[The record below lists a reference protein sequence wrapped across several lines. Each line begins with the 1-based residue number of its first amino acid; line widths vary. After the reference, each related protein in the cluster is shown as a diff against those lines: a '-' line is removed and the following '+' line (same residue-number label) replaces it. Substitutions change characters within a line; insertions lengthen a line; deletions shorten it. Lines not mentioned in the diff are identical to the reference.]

1 MEAVSNFMWPTEI
14 CQASLMKL
22 LANVS
27 QHSLCPC
34 VFEKSLQHLTCVWI
48 QKVKWR
54 LHFFHAHLF
63 ICFLSPLFFSRIFS
77 AFRSWL
83 ELSVGHRH
91 TSRPTHAGCSTVVTQ
106 LITWLRI
113 TPEWTFGRAAQFFFV
128 FSLVQLDAWKNWET
142 YQSVAT
148 RNTFWGEKEEVQEE
162 KEQRER
168 ERRKTSP
175 CNLLPQHS
183 VSDVVWHLVH
193 KANQIHTLP
202 SYISG
207 NGVSGGRVMGNE
219 SKRQKLGAGDRG
231 GGVDGGAGGWM
242 CVWGGVKKKGK
253 SKSFVFTHTESLPE
267 TLDHIS
273 DSLLSS
279 LLTQSHVKDWWARWW
294 TKINQSHSHSHRQT
308 AREAGEQPGRPSS
321 VSKTRP
327 RFSLAKSR
335 SLLFPFFF
343 LFFLF
348 FPQWSFSSSLL
359 PSFVS
364 VMAALDCCFDRSI
377 QRLAEKKLGGQTDDP
392 RTV

>member
-1 MEAVSNFMWPTEI
+1 MCPSIPSAPVFLR
-14 CQASLMKL
+14 SLY
-22 LANVS
+22 NIW
-27 QHSLCPC
+27 H
-34 VFEKSLQHLTCVWI
+34 VFEFKRSSGDSTFSMLIFSFAFSH
-48 QKVKWR
+48 
-54 LHFFHAHLF
+54 
-63 ICFLSPLFFSRIFS
+63 PFFSRIFS

-83 ELSVGHRH
+83 ELSVGHR
-91 TSRPTHAGCSTVVTQ
+91 RPTHAGCSTVVTQ

-113 TPEWTFGRAAQFFFV
+113 TLEWTFGRAAQFFCFF
-128 FSLVQLDAWKNWET
+128 FS
-142 YQSVAT
+142 SVRCMEKL
-148 RNTFWGEKEEVQEE
+148 RNLSISGHSQHLLRRKRRSARREGTE
-162 KEQRER
+162 RER
-168 ERRKTSP
+168 EEKDVTMQSAPSAQRLRCGLAPSSQSQPDPHIAFIYLWKRGERRACDGEWERETE
-175 CNLLPQHS
+175 
-183 VSDVVWHLVH
+183 
-193 KANQIHTLP
+193 TG
-202 SYISG
+202 SG
-207 NGVSGGRVMGNE
+207 WQGR
-219 SKRQKLGAGDRG
+219 RG
-231 GGVDGGAGGWM
+231 GWWCWWVDV

-335 SLLFPFFF
+335 SLFFPSFS
-343 LFFLF
+343 FFLF

-364 VMAALDCCFDRSI
+364 VMAALDCCFDHSI
-377 QRLAEKKLGGQTDDP
+377 QRLAEKNLVVKLTIREQFKCWTHFLLSDLL
-392 RTV
+392 TY

>member
-14 CQASLMKL
+14 CQASLMTL

-148 RNTFWGEKEEVQEE
+148 RNTFWGEKDEVQEE

-242 CVWGGVKKKGK
+242 CVCVRGGEEEREEQVFCVYSHRVAARNFRPHKRFT
-253 SKSFVFTHTESLPE
+253 FVIFADPVPCKRLMSEMMNQNKP
-267 TLDHIS
+267 IS
-273 DSLLSS
+273 QS
-279 LLTQSHVKDWWARWW
+279 LTQTDSQGGRRAA
-294 TKINQSHSHSHRQT
+294 RQT
-308 AREAGEQPGRPSS
+308 LFSEQNQTQILSGQI
-321 VSKTRP
+321 
-327 RFSLAKSR
+327 SLS
-335 SLLFPFFF
+335 LFPFFF
-343 LFFLF
+343 V
-348 FPQWSFSSSLL
+348 FSSVVIQQQ
-359 PSFVS
+359 P
-364 VMAALDCCFDRSI
+364 AALFCQCHGCAGLLF
-377 QRLAEKKLGGQTDDP
+377 
-392 RTV
+392 

>member
-1 MEAVSNFMWPTEI
+1 MCLNSKGQVETPLFPCSSFHLL
-14 CQASLMKL
+14 SLT
-22 LANVS
+22 
-27 QHSLCPC
+27 P
-34 VFEKSLQHLTCVWI
+34 
-48 QKVKWR
+48 
-54 LHFFHAHLF
+54 
-63 ICFLSPLFFSRIFS
+63 FFSRIFS

-128 FSLVQLDAWKNWET
+128 FRCMEKL
-142 YQSVAT
+142 
-148 RNTFWGEKEEVQEE
+148 RNLSISGHSQHLLRRKRRSARREGTE
-162 KEQRER
+162 RER
-168 ERRKTSP
+168 EEKDVTMQSAPSAQRLRCGLAPSSQSQPDPHIAFIYLWKRGERRACDGEWEQETE
-175 CNLLPQHS
+175 
-183 VSDVVWHLVH
+183 
-193 KANQIHTLP
+193 TG
-202 SYISG
+202 SG
-207 NGVSGGRVMGNE
+207 WQGR
-219 SKRQKLGAGDRG
+219 RG
-231 GGVDGGAGGWM
+231 GWWCWWVDV

-343 LFFLF
+343 LFFCF
-348 FPQWSFSSSLL
+348 FLSGHSAAACCPLL
-359 PSFVS
+359 SVS
-364 VMAALDCCFDRSI
+364 WLRWTVVLIGAFKGL
-377 QRLAEKKLGGQTDDP
+377 QRKNSVVKLTIREQFKCWTHFLLSDHL
-392 RTV
+392 TC